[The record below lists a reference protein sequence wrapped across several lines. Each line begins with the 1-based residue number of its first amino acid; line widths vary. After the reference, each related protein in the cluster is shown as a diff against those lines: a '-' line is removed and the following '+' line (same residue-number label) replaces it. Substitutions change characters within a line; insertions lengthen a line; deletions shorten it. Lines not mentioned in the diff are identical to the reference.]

1 MNANVVARSKV
12 LAKVGYILDKTG
24 RGGKSKLKKT
34 QEVIGEPGSSGAA
47 KRRAL
52 KKCGEN
58 RAEPDITGP
67 CSIEEYKKLRKKRKQ
82 KEHVDRINKH
92 YASKSERMG
101 RASKPKV
108 RRVVSDV
115 TRKKR

>member
-24 RGGKSKLKKT
+24 RCGRTKLKKI
-34 QEVIGEPGSSGAA
+34 QEVIGEPGSSGVA
-47 KRRAL
+47 KKRML
-52 KKCGEN
+52 VKCAKISETK
-58 RAEPDITGP
+58 D
-67 CSIEEYKKLRKKRKQ
+67 CSEAKMRILRKARKKL
-82 KEHVDRINKH
+82 EHVARINKH
-92 YASKSERMG
+92 YAARAG
-101 RASKPKV
+101 RGAKASKPKV

>member
-47 KRRAL
+47 KKRML
-52 KKCGEN
+52 KKCVCTEV
-58 RAEPDITGP
+58 DMKI
-67 CSIEEYKKLRKKRKQ
+67 LRKKRKQ